1 MTAAEDVAQPNSRNL
16 MGLVIVDGCNV
27 RTKTHVLRGV
37 AVKRRENL
45 WVERQETHK
54 PLIWEHIPWRGR
66 LPSVSVE
73 HMSDTVSVPFSLSL
87 ELSP

>member
-45 WVERQETHK
+45 WFERQETTQASHLGTHTVAGSP
-54 PLIWEHIPWRGR
+54 PLGI
-66 LPSVSVE
+66 S
-73 HMSDTVSVPFSLSL
+73 
-87 ELSP
+87 